1 MMLFILQLVSCAVMT
16 GLIWVIQILHYPA
29 FALIREER
37 FSEFHAFHSKN
48 ITYIVGPVM
57 LIELAT
63 ASLLVVK
70 FSEQKF
76 FWVNLFFL
84 LVIWG
89 CTALLSVPIHN
100 DLALQ
105 QDQDLISK
113 LVATNWPRT
122 ILWSLRLI
130 ALVIFFS
137 QAMDVDSGNFIK

>member
-1 MMLFILQLVSCAVMT
+1 MLFILQLVSCAVMT

-37 FSEFHAFHSKN
+37 FSEFHALHSKN
-48 ITYIVGPVM
+48 ITFIVGPVM

-63 ASLLVVK
+63 AALLVVK

-76 FWVNLFFL
+76 FWFNLFFL

-105 QDQDLISK
+105 QDQVLITK
-113 LVATNWPRT
+113 LVTTNWPRT
-122 ILWSLRLI
+122 ILWTLRLI
-130 ALVIFFS
+130 ALVIFFL
-137 QAMDVDSGNFIK
+137 QLMDVDNGNFIK